1 MPRLV
6 TPDPLGLP
14 RLVRADQARAAG
26 LTTGQIRHRIRSGRW
41 GVPVRGVYASAA
53 TEPDSPHLAAAQD
66 HAARARAHALAHAQ
80 STIALGSAAV
90 LHGLPLVSGV
100 PASVHLISEV
110 GRAGTRAGVTIHR
123 LPLADDDVVDLQA
136 PVTSAARTWAD
147 ITRVA
152 ALADSLAAGDAGI
165 QRGLFT
171 QSILI
176 GIAAAAVGRGC
187 RRMRAAAALVDGRR
201 ESALESWSAACF
213 HRWGLPMPD
222 QQAVVRD
229 HRGNQVARVDFLW
242 DDVAVIGE
250 ADGAGKYEGP
260 GSLYEEKKREDR
272 LRSMGFRVIRW
283 GWSDLARPAALH
295 DELWGAVRRSSRPV
309 MPVPEYVRRRR
320 SASRFAEFD
329 S

>member
-6 TPDPLGLP
+6 TADPSGLP
-14 RLVRADQARAAG
+14 DLVRADQARAVG
-26 LTTGQIRHRIRSGRW
+26 LTAGQIRHRVRSGRW
-41 GVPVRGVYASAA
+41 SAPVRGVYDPVP
-53 TEPDSPHLAAAQD
+53 TDHDSPPQAAD
-66 HAARARAHALAHAQ
+66 DEHARQARAHALAHAR

-90 LHGLPLVSGV
+90 LHGLPLVSGI
-100 PASVHLISEV
+100 PRDVHLISEV
-110 GRAGTRAGVTIHR
+110 GRAETRAGVTIHR
-123 LPLADDDVVDLQA
+123 LPLGDNDVVNLGA
-136 PVTSAARTWAD
+136 PVTSAVRTWAD

-152 ALADSLAAGDAGI
+152 ALADSLSLGDAGI
-165 QRGLFT
+165 RQGQLT
-171 QSILI
+171 ATMLVEVAA
-176 GIAAAAVGRGC
+176 IATGRGC

-222 QQAVVRD
+222 HQAVIRD
-229 HRGNQVARVDFLW
+229 HRGDQVARVDFLW

-250 ADGAGKYEGP
+250 ADGAGKYDMAN
-260 GSLYEEKKREDR
+260 SLYEEKRREDR

-283 GWSDLARPAALH
+283 GWSDLARPNALH

-309 MPVPEYVRRRR
+309 QPVPEYVRRRR
-320 SASRFAEFD
+320 RSSRFAEFD